1 MKNEKSLFQFTN
13 PYLIKSFFEENVD
26 FNDELETEME
36 LVTETKVNR
45 TSEKTALVTLLFKN
59 AGDNLPFNVE
69 IIMSSEFEWQDENMG
84 EEILENLLVINAPAL
99 ILSYIRPLIA
109 TLTSVSR
116 FPTWHIPFINMKN
129 NTLKE

>member
-13 PYLIKSFFEENVD
+13 PYLIKSFFEENAD
-26 FNDELETEME
+26 FHDELETEME

-45 TSEKTALVTLLFKN
+45 TSEKTALVTLVFKN

-69 IIMSSEFEWQDENMG
+69 VIMSSEFEWEDENTS
-84 EEILENLLVINAPAL
+84 EEMLERLLVINAPAL
-99 ILSYIRPLIA
+99 ILSYIRPLVA
-109 TLTSVSR
+109 TLTSTSR

-129 NTLKE
+129 NTVAE

>member
-45 TSEKTALVTLLFKN
+45 TSENTALVTLLFKN
-59 AGDNLPFNVE
+59 AGDNLPFDVE
-69 IIMSSEFEWQDENMG
+69 VIMSSEFKWEDENMS
-84 EEILENLLVINAPAL
+84 EEMLERLLVINAPAL
-99 ILSYIRPLIA
+99 ILSYIRPLVAI
-109 TLTSVSR
+109 LTSTSK
-116 FPTWHIPFINMKN
+116 FSTWHIPFINMKN
-129 NTLKE
+129 NTVKE